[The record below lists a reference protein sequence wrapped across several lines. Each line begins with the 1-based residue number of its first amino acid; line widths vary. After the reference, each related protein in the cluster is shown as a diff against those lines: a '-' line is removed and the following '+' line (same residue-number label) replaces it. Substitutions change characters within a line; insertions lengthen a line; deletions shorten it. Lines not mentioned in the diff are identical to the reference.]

1 MKKYS
6 AIPTPCYVLESERL
20 EKNAKILEIVRQQS
34 GAKVLLALKGYAFW
48 REFGI
53 LRQKLNGCCAS
64 GLYEAKLAF
73 EEFGGRESQKEIC
86 VYSPAF
92 KEAEMSAILPL
103 ATSII
108 FNSFYQYAT
117 YKDRIL
123 DKNKQLENLGLSPIK
138 MGLRINPLYSEV
150 TPVIYN
156 PCSKVSRLGITPSGF
171 EKGVK
176 EHGLEGVSGLHF
188 HTHCEQNADALCRTL
203 EHVEKHFKPYL
214 ENMEWVNFGGG
225 HHITRSDYDVNLLI
239 QTIKDFKERYHNNI
253 EVILEPG
260 EAIGW
265 QCGFLIASVIDIVKN
280 DQEIAILDASF
291 SAHMPDCLE
300 MPYRPS
306 ILKISVENDEELVEV
321 EKGENQGAFS
331 YFLGGPTC
339 LAGDF
344 MGSFSFDAPLK
355 RGDRIVFQDML
366 HYTIVKNNS
375 FNGVPLP
382 SLARLDQQGFKI
394 LKNFSYEDYKD
405 RN

>member
-48 REFGI
+48 REFEV

-150 TPVIYN
+150 TPAIYN

-203 EHVEKHFKPYL
+203 EHVERHFKPYL

-239 QTIKDFKERYHNNI
+239 QTIKDFKERYHNI

-265 QCGFLIASVIDIVKN
+265 QCGFLIASVIDIVQN

-291 SAHMPDCLE
+291 STHMPDCLE

-355 RGDRIVFQDML
+355 RGDKIVFQDML

-375 FNGVPLP
+375 FNGMPLP

-394 LKNFSYEDYKD
+394 LKNFSYEDYKN

>member
-86 VYSPAF
+86 IYSPAF

-171 EKGVK
+171 EKGVR

-203 EHVEKHFKPYL
+203 EHVERHFKPYL

-239 QTIKDFKERYHNNI
+239 QTIKDFKERYHNI
-253 EVILEPG
+253 EVVLEPG

-306 ILKISVENDEELVEV
+306 ILKISVENDGELIEV

-344 MGSFSFDAPLK
+344 MGSFSFEAPLK
-355 RGDRIVFQDML
+355 RGDKIVFQDML

-382 SLARLDQQGFKI
+382 SLAKLDQQGFKI
-394 LKNFSYEDYKD
+394 LKNFSYEDYKN

>member
-150 TPVIYN
+150 IPAIYN
-156 PCSKVSRLGITPSGF
+156 PCSKVSRLGIVPSEF
-171 EKGVK
+171 EKGVR

-203 EHVEKHFKPYL
+203 EHVERHFKPYL

-239 QTIKDFKERYHNNI
+239 QTIKDFKERYHNI
-253 EVILEPG
+253 EVVLEPG

-306 ILKISVENDEELVEV
+306 ILKVSVEDDEELVEV

-344 MGSFSFDAPLK
+344 MGSFSFETPLK
-355 RGDRIVFQDML
+355 RGDKIVFQDML

-394 LKNFSYEDYKD
+394 LKNFSYEDYKN

>member
-20 EKNAKILEIVRQQS
+20 EKNAKILEIVHQQS

-92 KEAEMSAILPL
+92 KEAEMNAILPL

-108 FNSFYQYAT
+108 FNSFYQYAA

-150 TPVIYN
+150 TPAIYN
-156 PCSKVSRLGITPSGF
+156 PCSKVSRLGITPSEF

-203 EHVEKHFKPYL
+203 EHVERHFKPYL
-214 ENMEWVNFGGG
+214 EKMAWVNFGGG
-225 HHITRSDYDVNLLI
+225 HHITRSDYNVNLLI
-239 QTIKDFKERYHNNI
+239 QTIKDFKERYHNI
-253 EVILEPG
+253 EVVLEPG

-306 ILKISVENDEELVEV
+306 ILKVSAENDEELIEV

-344 MGSFSFDAPLK
+344 MGSFSFDTPLK
-355 RGDRIVFQDML
+355 RGDKIVFQDML

-382 SLARLDQQGFKI
+382 SLAKIDSQGFKI
-394 LKNFSYEDYKD
+394 LKNFSYEDYKN

>member
-150 TPVIYN
+150 TLAIYN
-156 PCSKVSRLGITPSGF
+156 PCSKVSRLGIVPSEF

-203 EHVEKHFKPYL
+203 EHVERHFKPYL

-239 QTIKDFKERYHNNI
+239 QTIKDFKERYHNI

-306 ILKISVENDEELVEV
+306 ILKVSVENDEELVEV

-344 MGSFSFDAPLK
+344 MGSFSFDASLK
-355 RGDRIVFQDML
+355 RGDKIVFQDML

-382 SLARLDQQGFKI
+382 SLAKLDQQGFKI
-394 LKNFSYEDYKD
+394 LKNFSYEDYKN

>member
-150 TPVIYN
+150 APAIYN
-156 PCSKVSRLGITPSGF
+156 PCSKVSRLGITPSEF

-203 EHVEKHFKPYL
+203 EHVERHFKPYL

-239 QTIKDFKERYHNNI
+239 QTIKDFKERYHNI

-306 ILKISVENDEELVEV
+306 ILKVSVENDEELVEV

-344 MGSFSFDAPLK
+344 MGSFSFEVPLK
-355 RGDRIVFQDML
+355 RGDKIVFQDML

-394 LKNFSYEDYKD
+394 LKNFSYEDYKN

>member
-73 EEFGGRESQKEIC
+73 EEFGGRESHKEIC

-108 FNSFYQYAT
+108 FNSFHQYAT

-150 TPVIYN
+150 TPAIYN
-156 PCSKVSRLGITPSGF
+156 PCSKVSRLGITPSEF

-203 EHVEKHFKPYL
+203 EHVERHFKPYL

-239 QTIKDFKERYHNNI
+239 QTIKDFRERYHDI
-253 EVILEPG
+253 EVVLEPG

-265 QCGFLIASVIDIVKN
+265 QCGFLIASVIDIVQN

-306 ILKISVENDEELVEV
+306 ILKISVENDEEIIEV

-344 MGSFSFDAPLK
+344 MGSFSFETPLK
-355 RGDRIVFQDML
+355 RGDKIVFQDML

-382 SLARLDQQGFKI
+382 SLAKIDSQGFKI
-394 LKNFSYEDYKD
+394 LKSFSYEDYKN

>member
-53 LRQKLNGCCAS
+53 LRQRLNGCCAS

-73 EEFGGRESQKEIC
+73 EEFGGRESHKEIC

-108 FNSFYQYAT
+108 FNSFYQYAA

-150 TPVIYN
+150 TPAIYN
-156 PCSKVSRLGITPSGF
+156 PCSKVSRLGITPSEF

-203 EHVEKHFKPYL
+203 EHVERHFKPYL

-225 HHITRSDYDVNLLI
+225 HHITRSDYNVNLLI
-239 QTIKDFKERYHNNI
+239 QTIKDFKERYHNI
-253 EVILEPG
+253 EVVLEPG

-280 DQEIAILDASF
+280 DQEIAVLDASF

-306 ILKISVENDEELVEV
+306 ILKISVENDEELIEA

-355 RGDRIVFQDML
+355 RGDKIVFQDML

-382 SLARLDQQGFKI
+382 SLAKLDQQGFKI
-394 LKNFSYEDYKD
+394 LKNFSYEDYKN

>member
-20 EKNAKILEIVRQQS
+20 EKNAKILEIVCQQS
-34 GAKVLLALKGYAFW
+34 GAKILLALKGYAFW

-150 TPVIYN
+150 TPAIYN
-156 PCSKVSRLGITPSGF
+156 PCSKVSRLGIVPSEF

-203 EHVEKHFKPYL
+203 EHVERHFKPYL

-239 QTIKDFKERYHNNI
+239 QTIKDFKERYHNI

-265 QCGFLIASVIDIVKN
+265 QCGFLIASVIDIVQN

-306 ILKISVENDEELVEV
+306 ILKVSVENDEELIEV

-355 RGDRIVFQDML
+355 RGDKIVFQDML

-382 SLARLDQQGFKI
+382 SLAKLDQQGFKI
-394 LKNFSYEDYKD
+394 LKNFSYEDYKN

>member
-48 REFGI
+48 REFEI

-156 PCSKVSRLGITPSGF
+156 PCSKVSRLGIVPSEF

-239 QTIKDFKERYHNNI
+239 QTIKNFKERYHNI
-253 EVILEPG
+253 EVVLEPG

-300 MPYRPS
+300 MPYRPN
-306 ILKISVENDEELVEV
+306 ILKVSVENDEEIIEF

-344 MGSFSFDAPLK
+344 MGSFSFEAPLK
-355 RGDRIVFQDML
+355 RGDKIVFQDML

-382 SLARLDQQGFKI
+382 SLARLNQQGFKI
-394 LKNFSYEDYKD
+394 LKSFSYEDYKN

>member
-92 KEAEMSAILPL
+92 KETEMSAILPL

-138 MGLRINPLYSEV
+138 IGLRINPLYSEAI
-150 TPVIYN
+150 PAIYN

-239 QTIKDFKERYHNNI
+239 QTIKDFKEHYHNI

-355 RGDRIVFQDML
+355 RGDKIVFQDML

-382 SLARLDQQGFKI
+382 SLAKLDQQGFKI
-394 LKNFSYEDYKD
+394 LKNFSYEDYKN

>member
-34 GAKVLLALKGYAFW
+34 GAKILLALKGYAFW

-53 LRQKLNGCCAS
+53 LRQRLNGCCAS

-73 EEFGGRESQKEIC
+73 EEFGGRESHKEIC

-103 ATSII
+103 ATSVI

-138 MGLRINPLYSEV
+138 MGLRVNPLYSEV
-150 TPVIYN
+150 TPAIYN
-156 PCSKVSRLGITPSGF
+156 PCSKMSRLGITPSGF

-203 EHVEKHFKPYL
+203 EHVERHFKPYL
-214 ENMEWVNFGGG
+214 ENMVWVNFGGG

-239 QTIKDFKERYHNNI
+239 QTIKDFKERYHDI
-253 EVILEPG
+253 EVVLEPG

-265 QCGFLIASVIDIVKN
+265 QCGFLIASVIDIVQN

-306 ILKISVENDEELVEV
+306 ILKISVENDEEIIEV

-344 MGSFSFDAPLK
+344 MGSFSFETPLK
-355 RGDRIVFQDML
+355 RGDKIVFQDML

-382 SLARLDQQGFKI
+382 SLAKIDSQGFKI
-394 LKNFSYEDYKD
+394 LKNFSYEDYKN

>member
-92 KEAEMSAILPL
+92 KEAEMNAILPL

-156 PCSKVSRLGITPSGF
+156 PCSKVSRLGITPSEF

-239 QTIKDFKERYHNNI
+239 QTIKDFKERYHDI
-253 EVILEPG
+253 EVVLEPG

-306 ILKISVENDEELVEV
+306 ILKVSVENDEELVEV
-321 EKGENQGAFS
+321 ERGENQGAFS

-344 MGSFSFDAPLK
+344 MGSFSFETPLK
-355 RGDRIVFQDML
+355 RGDKIVFQDML

-394 LKNFSYEDYKD
+394 LKSFSYEDYKN

>member
-156 PCSKVSRLGITPSGF
+156 PCSKVSRLGITPSEF

-239 QTIKDFKERYHNNI
+239 QTIKDFKERYHNI
-253 EVILEPG
+253 EVVLEPG

-265 QCGFLIASVIDIVKN
+265 QCGFLIASVIDIVQN

-306 ILKISVENDEELVEV
+306 ILKVSVENDEELIEV

-355 RGDRIVFQDML
+355 RGDKIVFQDML

>member
-1 MKKYS
+1 MKQFS

-20 EKNAKILEIVRQQS
+20 EKNANILEIVCQQS
-34 GAKVLLALKGYAFW
+34 GAKILLALKGYAFW

-53 LRQKLNGCCAS
+53 LRKKLNGCCAS

-92 KEAEMSAILPL
+92 KEAEINAILPL
-103 ATSII
+103 ATSVV

-123 DKNKQLENLGLSPIK
+123 EKNKQLEKLGLSPIK

-150 TPVIYN
+150 TPAIYN
-156 PCSKVSRLGITPSGF
+156 PCAKTSRLGIAPSEF

-176 EHGLEGVSGLHF
+176 EHGLEGVNGLHF

-203 EHVEKHFKPYL
+203 EHVERHFKPYL
-214 ENMEWVNFGGG
+214 EGMEWVNFGGG
-225 HHITRSDYDVNLLI
+225 HHITKSDYDVNLLI
-239 QTIKDFKERYHNNI
+239 QTIKDFKERYHNI

-280 DQEIAILDASF
+280 GQEIAILDASF

-306 ILKISVENDEELVEV
+306 ILKISIENDEELIEV

-344 MGSFSFDAPLK
+344 MGSFSFDTPLK
-355 RGDRIVFQDML
+355 RGDKILFKDML

-382 SLARLDQQGFKI
+382 SLAKIDDQGFKI
-394 LKNFSYEDYKD
+394 LKSFSYEDYKN

>member
-6 AIPTPCYVLESERL
+6 TIPTPCYVLESERL

-92 KEAEMSAILPL
+92 KETEMSAILPL

-150 TPVIYN
+150 TPAIYN
-156 PCSKVSRLGITPSGF
+156 PCSKVSRLGIVPSEF

-203 EHVEKHFKPYL
+203 EHVERHFKPYL

-239 QTIKDFKERYHNNI
+239 QTIKDFKERYHNI

-291 SAHMPDCLE
+291 STHMPDCLE

-306 ILKISVENDEELVEV
+306 ILKVSVENDEEIIEV

-355 RGDRIVFQDML
+355 RGDKIVFQDML

-382 SLARLDQQGFKI
+382 SLAKLDQQGFKI
-394 LKNFSYEDYKD
+394 LKNFSYEDYKN

>member
-6 AIPTPCYVLESERL
+6 TIPTPCYVLESERL

-150 TPVIYN
+150 TPAIYN
-156 PCSKVSRLGITPSGF
+156 PCSKVSRLGIVPSEF

-239 QTIKDFKERYHNNI
+239 QTIKDFKERYHDI
-253 EVILEPG
+253 EVVLEPG

-306 ILKISVENDEELVEV
+306 ILKVSVENDEELVEV

-344 MGSFSFDAPLK
+344 MGSFSFEAPLK
-355 RGDRIVFQDML
+355 RGDKIVFQDML

>member
-156 PCSKVSRLGITPSGF
+156 PCSKVSRLGITPSEF

-239 QTIKDFKERYHNNI
+239 QTIKDFKERYHNI
-253 EVILEPG
+253 EVVLEPG

-291 SAHMPDCLE
+291 STHMPDCLE

-306 ILKISVENDEELVEV
+306 ILKVSVENDEELIEV

-355 RGDRIVFQDML
+355 RGDKIVFQDML

-394 LKNFSYEDYKD
+394 LKNFSYEDYKN

>member
-20 EKNAKILEIVRQQS
+20 EKNAKILEIVCQQS

-150 TPVIYN
+150 TPAIYN
-156 PCSKVSRLGITPSGF
+156 PCSKVSRLGITPSEF
-171 EKGVK
+171 EKGAK

-203 EHVEKHFKPYL
+203 EHVERHFKPYL

-239 QTIKDFKERYHNNI
+239 QTIKDFKERYHNI

-291 SAHMPDCLE
+291 STHMPDCLE

-306 ILKISVENDEELVEV
+306 ILKVSVENDEELVEV

-344 MGSFSFDAPLK
+344 MGSFSFDVPLK
-355 RGDRIVFQDML
+355 RGDKIVFQDML

-394 LKNFSYEDYKD
+394 LKNFSYEDYKN

>member
-150 TPVIYN
+150 TPAIYN
-156 PCSKVSRLGITPSGF
+156 PCSKVSRLGIVPSEF

-203 EHVEKHFKPYL
+203 EHVERHFKPYL

-239 QTIKDFKERYHNNI
+239 QTIKDFKECYHNI

-306 ILKISVENDEELVEV
+306 ILKISVENDEELIEV

-344 MGSFSFDAPLK
+344 MGSFSFEAPLK
-355 RGDRIVFQDML
+355 RGDKIVFQDML

-394 LKNFSYEDYKD
+394 LKNFSYEDYKN

>member
-73 EEFGGRESQKEIC
+73 EEFGGRESHKEIC
-86 VYSPAF
+86 VYGPAF

-150 TPVIYN
+150 TPAIYN
-156 PCSKVSRLGITPSGF
+156 PCSKVSRLGIVPSEF

-239 QTIKDFKERYHNNI
+239 QTIKDFKERYHNI

-265 QCGFLIASVIDIVKN
+265 QCGFLITSVIDIVKN

-344 MGSFSFDAPLK
+344 MGSFSFDVPLK
-355 RGDRIVFQDML
+355 RGDKIVFQDML

-394 LKNFSYEDYKD
+394 LKNFSYEDYKN

>member
-108 FNSFYQYAT
+108 FNSFYQYAI

-156 PCSKVSRLGITPSGF
+156 PCSKVSRLGITPSEF

-239 QTIKDFKERYHNNI
+239 QTIKDFKERYHNI
-253 EVILEPG
+253 EVVLEPG

-306 ILKISVENDEELVEV
+306 ILKISVENDEELIEV

-344 MGSFSFDAPLK
+344 MGSFSFEAPLK
-355 RGDRIVFQDML
+355 RGDKIVFQDML

-394 LKNFSYEDYKD
+394 LKNFSYEDYKN

>member
-103 ATSII
+103 ATSVI

-150 TPVIYN
+150 TPAIYN
-156 PCSKVSRLGITPSGF
+156 PCSKVSRLGITPSEF

-203 EHVEKHFKPYL
+203 EHVERHFKSYL
-214 ENMEWVNFGGG
+214 ENMAWVNFGGG

-239 QTIKDFKERYHNNI
+239 QTIKDFKERYHNI
-253 EVILEPG
+253 EVVLEPG

-291 SAHMPDCLE
+291 STHMPDCLE

-306 ILKISVENDEELVEV
+306 ILKVSVENDEELVEV

-355 RGDRIVFQDML
+355 RGDKIVFQDML

-394 LKNFSYEDYKD
+394 LKNFSYEDYKN

>member
-150 TPVIYN
+150 TPAIYN
-156 PCSKVSRLGITPSGF
+156 PCSKVSRLGITPSEF

-203 EHVEKHFKPYL
+203 EHVERYFKPYL
-214 ENMEWVNFGGG
+214 ENMAWVNFGGG

-239 QTIKDFKERYHNNI
+239 QTIKNFKERYHNI

-265 QCGFLIASVIDIVKN
+265 QCGFLIASVIDIVQN

-306 ILKISVENDEELVEV
+306 ILKISVENDEELVGV

-355 RGDRIVFQDML
+355 RGDKIVFQDML

-394 LKNFSYEDYKD
+394 LKNFSYEDYKN

>member
-92 KEAEMSAILPL
+92 KEAEMNAILPL

-203 EHVEKHFKPYL
+203 EHVERHFKPYL

-239 QTIKDFKERYHNNI
+239 QTIKDFKERYHNI

-306 ILKISVENDEELVEV
+306 ILKVSVENDEELVEV

-355 RGDRIVFQDML
+355 RGDKIVFQDML

-382 SLARLDQQGFKI
+382 SLAKLDQQGFKI
-394 LKNFSYEDYKD
+394 LKSFSYEDYKD

>member
-20 EKNAKILEIVRQQS
+20 EKNAKILEIVCQQS

-150 TPVIYN
+150 TPAIYN
-156 PCSKVSRLGITPSGF
+156 PCSKVSRLGITPSEF
-171 EKGVK
+171 ERGVK

-203 EHVEKHFKPYL
+203 EHVERYFKPYL
-214 ENMEWVNFGGG
+214 ENMAWVNFGGG
-225 HHITRSDYDVNLLI
+225 HHITRSDYNVNLLI
-239 QTIKDFKERYHNNI
+239 QTIKDFKERYHNI
-253 EVILEPG
+253 EVVLEPG

-265 QCGFLIASVIDIVKN
+265 QCGFLIASVIDIVQN

-306 ILKISVENDEELVEV
+306 IFKISVENDEELVEV
-321 EKGENQGAFS
+321 ERGENQGAFS

-355 RGDRIVFQDML
+355 RGDKIVFQDML

-382 SLARLDQQGFKI
+382 SLAKLDQQGFKI
-394 LKNFSYEDYKD
+394 LKSFSYEDYKN

>member
-73 EEFGGRESQKEIC
+73 EEFGGRESHKEIC

-150 TPVIYN
+150 TPAIYN
-156 PCSKVSRLGITPSGF
+156 PCSKVSRLGITPSEF

-203 EHVEKHFKPYL
+203 EHVEKYFKPYL
-214 ENMEWVNFGGG
+214 ENMAWVNFGGG
-225 HHITRSDYDVNLLI
+225 HHITKSDYDVNLLI
-239 QTIKDFKERYHNNI
+239 QTIKDFKERYHNI

-306 ILKISVENDEELVEV
+306 IFKISIENDEELIEV

-344 MGSFSFDAPLK
+344 MGSFSFEVPLK
-355 RGDRIVFQDML
+355 RGDKIVFQDML

-394 LKNFSYEDYKD
+394 LKNFSYEDYKN

>member
-92 KEAEMSAILPL
+92 KEAEMSTILPL

-150 TPVIYN
+150 TPAIYN
-156 PCSKVSRLGITPSGF
+156 PCSKVSRLGIVPSEF

-239 QTIKDFKERYHNNI
+239 QTIKDFKERYHNI
-253 EVILEPG
+253 EVVLEPG

-306 ILKISVENDEELVEV
+306 ILKVSVENDEELVEV

-355 RGDRIVFQDML
+355 RGDKIVFQDML

-382 SLARLDQQGFKI
+382 SLAKLDQQGFKI
-394 LKNFSYEDYKD
+394 LKNFSYEDYKN

>member
-150 TPVIYN
+150 TPAIYN
-156 PCSKVSRLGITPSGF
+156 PCSKVSRLGVTPSEF

-203 EHVEKHFKPYL
+203 EHVERHFKPYL

-239 QTIKDFKERYHNNI
+239 QTIKDFKERYHNI

-265 QCGFLIASVIDIVKN
+265 QCGFLIASVIDIVQN

-306 ILKISVENDEELVEV
+306 ILKVSVENDEELIEV

-344 MGSFSFDAPLK
+344 MGSFSFETPLK
-355 RGDRIVFQDML
+355 RGDKIVFQDML

-394 LKNFSYEDYKD
+394 LKNFSYEDYKN

>member
-20 EKNAKILEIVRQQS
+20 EKNAKILEIVHQQS

-73 EEFGGRESQKEIC
+73 EEFGGRESHKEIC

-150 TPVIYN
+150 TPAIYN
-156 PCSKVSRLGITPSGF
+156 PCSKVSRLGIVPSEF
-171 EKGVK
+171 EKGVR

-203 EHVEKHFKPYL
+203 EHVERHFKPYL

-239 QTIKDFKERYHNNI
+239 QTIKDFKERYHDI
-253 EVILEPG
+253 EVVLEPG

-306 ILKISVENDEELVEV
+306 ILKISVENNEELVEI

-344 MGSFSFDAPLK
+344 MGSFSFEAPLK
-355 RGDRIVFQDML
+355 RGDKIVFQDML

-394 LKNFSYEDYKD
+394 LKNFSYEDYKN

>member
-150 TPVIYN
+150 TPAIYN
-156 PCSKVSRLGITPSGF
+156 PCSKVSRLGIVPSEF
-171 EKGVK
+171 EKGVR

-239 QTIKDFKERYHNNI
+239 QTIKNFKERYHNI

-265 QCGFLIASVIDIVKN
+265 QCGFLIASVIDIVQN

-300 MPYRPS
+300 MPYHPS
-306 ILKISVENDEELVEV
+306 ILKVSVENDEELIEV

-344 MGSFSFDAPLK
+344 MGSFSFETPLK
-355 RGDRIVFQDML
+355 RGDKIVFQDML

-394 LKNFSYEDYKD
+394 LKNFSYEDYKN

>member
-6 AIPTPCYVLESERL
+6 TIPTPCYVLESEHL

-156 PCSKVSRLGITPSGF
+156 PCSKVSRLGIVPSEF
-171 EKGVK
+171 EKGVR

-239 QTIKDFKERYHNNI
+239 QTIKDFKERYHNI

-306 ILKISVENDEELVEV
+306 ILKISIENDEELVEV

-355 RGDRIVFQDML
+355 RGDKIVFQDML

-382 SLARLDQQGFKI
+382 SLAKLDQQGFKI
-394 LKNFSYEDYKD
+394 LKNFSYEDYKN

>member
-6 AIPTPCYVLESERL
+6 AIPTPCYALESERL

-73 EEFGGRESQKEIC
+73 EEFGGRESHKEIC

-108 FNSFYQYAT
+108 FNSFHQYAT

-150 TPVIYN
+150 TPAIYN
-156 PCSKVSRLGITPSGF
+156 PCSKTSRLGITPSEF

-203 EHVEKHFKPYL
+203 EHVERYFKPYL
-214 ENMEWVNFGGG
+214 ENMAWVNFGGG

-239 QTIKDFKERYHNNI
+239 QTIKDFKERYHNI

-265 QCGFLIASVIDIVKN
+265 QCGFLIASVIDIVQN

-344 MGSFSFDAPLK
+344 MGSFSFETPLK
-355 RGDRIVFQDML
+355 RGDKIVFQDML

-382 SLARLDQQGFKI
+382 SLAKIDSQGFKI
-394 LKNFSYEDYKD
+394 LKSFSYEDYKN

>member
-92 KEAEMSAILPL
+92 KEAEMSTILPL

-150 TPVIYN
+150 TPAIYN
-156 PCSKVSRLGITPSGF
+156 PCSKVSRLGIVPSEF
-171 EKGVK
+171 EKGVR

-203 EHVEKHFKPYL
+203 EHVERHFKPYL

-239 QTIKDFKERYHNNI
+239 QTIKDFKERYHNI

-265 QCGFLIASVIDIVKN
+265 QCGFLIASVIDIVQN
-280 DQEIAILDASF
+280 DQEIAVLDASF

-306 ILKISVENDEELVEV
+306 IFKISIENDEELIEV

-355 RGDRIVFQDML
+355 RGDKIVFQDML

-382 SLARLDQQGFKI
+382 SLAKLDQQGFKI
-394 LKNFSYEDYKD
+394 LKNFSYEDYKN

>member
-108 FNSFYQYAT
+108 FNSFYQYAA

-150 TPVIYN
+150 TPAIYN
-156 PCSKVSRLGITPSGF
+156 PCSKVSRLGIVPSEF
-171 EKGVK
+171 EKGVR

-203 EHVEKHFKPYL
+203 EHVERHFKPYL

-239 QTIKDFKERYHNNI
+239 QTTKDFKERYHNI
-253 EVILEPG
+253 EVVLEPG

-306 ILKISVENDEELVEV
+306 ILKISVENDEEFIEV

-355 RGDRIVFQDML
+355 RGDKIVFQDML

-382 SLARLDQQGFKI
+382 SLAKLDQQGFKI
-394 LKNFSYEDYKD
+394 LKNFSYEDYKN

>member
-34 GAKVLLALKGYAFW
+34 GAKILLALKGYAFW

-92 KEAEMSAILPL
+92 KEAEMSTILPL

-150 TPVIYN
+150 TPAIYN
-156 PCSKVSRLGITPSGF
+156 PCSKVSRLGIVPSEF

-239 QTIKDFKERYHNNI
+239 QTIKDFKERYHNI
-253 EVILEPG
+253 EVVLEPG

-306 ILKISVENDEELVEV
+306 ILKVSVENDEELIEV

-355 RGDRIVFQDML
+355 RGDKIVFQDML

-382 SLARLDQQGFKI
+382 SLAKLDQQGFKI

>member
-53 LRQKLNGCCAS
+53 LRQKLSGCCAS

-108 FNSFYQYAT
+108 FNSFYQYTT

-150 TPVIYN
+150 TPAIYN
-156 PCSKVSRLGITPSGF
+156 PCSKVSRLGIVPSEF

-203 EHVEKHFKPYL
+203 EHVERHFKPYL

-239 QTIKDFKERYHNNI
+239 QTIKDFKERYHNI

-306 ILKISVENDEELVEV
+306 ILKVSVENDEELVEV

-355 RGDRIVFQDML
+355 RGDKIVFQDML

-394 LKNFSYEDYKD
+394 LKNFSYEDYKN

>member
-20 EKNAKILEIVRQQS
+20 EKNAKILEIVCQQS

-150 TPVIYN
+150 TPAIYN
-156 PCSKVSRLGITPSGF
+156 PCSKVSRLGITPSEF

-239 QTIKDFKERYHNNI
+239 QTIKDFKERYHNI
-253 EVILEPG
+253 EVVLEPG

-280 DQEIAILDASF
+280 DQKIALLDASF

-355 RGDRIVFQDML
+355 RGDKIVFQDML

-394 LKNFSYEDYKD
+394 LKNFSYEDYKN

>member
-150 TPVIYN
+150 TPAIYN
-156 PCSKVSRLGITPSGF
+156 PCSKVSRLGITPSEF

-203 EHVEKHFKPYL
+203 EHVERHFKLYL
-214 ENMEWVNFGGG
+214 ENIEWVNFGGG

-239 QTIKDFKERYHNNI
+239 QTIKDFKERYHNI
-253 EVILEPG
+253 EVVLEPG

-306 ILKISVENDEELVEV
+306 ILKVSVENDEELIEV

-344 MGSFSFDAPLK
+344 MGSFSFEAPLK
-355 RGDRIVFQDML
+355 RGDKIVFQDML

-394 LKNFSYEDYKD
+394 LKNFSYEDYKN

>member
-214 ENMEWVNFGGG
+214 ENIEWVNFGGG

-239 QTIKDFKERYHNNI
+239 QTIKDFKERYHNI
-253 EVILEPG
+253 EVVLEPG

-265 QCGFLIASVIDIVKN
+265 QCGFLIASVIDIVQN

-306 ILKISVENDEELVEV
+306 ILKVSVENDEEFIEV

-344 MGSFSFDAPLK
+344 MGSFSFETPLK
-355 RGDRIVFQDML
+355 RGDKIVFQDML